1 MSSGTVTRAPQPPE
15 TPPPSKTGLPPETT
29 QTSEE
34 PQPAEGAGRRR
45 LRGRWRWLLIS
56 LGVLVVLVGA
66 GWLLFFSS
74 VFAAKQ
80 VTVSGLRELTASQV
94 RKAAAVPLGEPLVSQ
109 DLQSIG
115 VRATQIPQ
123 IEQVHV
129 RRQWPNVIVITVTER
144 RPLLGMPHDNGF
156 LIIDRLGVAYETR
169 PSLPTGVMLVR
180 TDPAN
185 APLLAELGTA
195 AGVMPKR
202 LREQVTTI
210 MANTGDDITLIL
222 KSGVTVMW
230 GDATRSQL
238 KADVTVT
245 LLKRKPKVSVDV
257 SSPHNPAIR

>member
-1 MSSGTVTRAPQPPE
+1 MAARTVTRPPQPPKTPQPTEPTWAAE
-15 TPPPSKTGLPPETT
+15 TPEPEQTT
-29 QTSEE
+29 LRQRI
-34 PQPAEGAGRRR
+34 ARHWRR
-45 LRGRWRWLLIS
+45 LLVG
-56 LGVLVVLVGA
+56 LGVVVVLAGA

-74 VFAAKQ
+74 VFAAKE
-80 VTVSGLRELTASQV
+80 VTVSGLRELTAKQV
-94 RKAAAVPLGEPLVSQ
+94 KAAAAVPLGEPLVGQ
-109 DLQSIG
+109 DLQAIG
-115 VRATQIPQ
+115 ERATAIPQ

-129 RRQWPNVIVITVTER
+129 RRQWPNSIVITVVER

-169 PSLPTGVMLVR
+169 PSLPDGVMLVR

-185 APLLAELGTA
+185 AQLLAELGTA

-222 KSGVTVMW
+222 RSGVTVMW

-245 LLKRKPKVSVDV
+245 LLKRKPKFSVDV
-257 SSPHNPAIR
+257 SSPHNPALR